1 MVFGGFEDS
10 GGELEVA
17 DVADDLVDL
26 GFREAGDGEH
36 VAEGPVVLA
45 DAAEDGEVEGGVGVV
60 AGVVDAVDEGG
71 ALVGASGGGAVAL
84 GAVGVEEGFAL
95 PGCLRLF
102 YWTTSDGLGCWFVGG
117 LGCGGFAA
125 GGEGEQC
132 GDNKKEGRHGGGVA
146 SLPRCP
152 GRGSAGRLPGRRKAT
167 RCHLAYMSTMGMA
180 TRTLPPAEEW
190 RAPSRTSMT

>member
-1 MVFGGFEDS
+1 MVFGGFEYS

-26 GFREAGDGEH
+26 GLGDAGDGEH
-36 VAEGPVVLA
+36 VAELPVVLA
-45 DAAEDGEVEGGVGVV
+45 DAAEDGKTKGGVGVV

-71 ALVGASGGGAVAL
+71 ALVGADGGGAVAL
-84 GAVGVEEGFAL
+84 GAVGVEDCFAL
-95 PGCLRLF
+95 AGCLRQVR
-102 YWTTSDGLGCWFVGG
+102 WASDGLGCGFVG
-117 LGCGGFAA
+117 CVRSRGFAA

-152 GRGSAGRLPGRRKAT
+152 GRGSTGRLPGRRKAT